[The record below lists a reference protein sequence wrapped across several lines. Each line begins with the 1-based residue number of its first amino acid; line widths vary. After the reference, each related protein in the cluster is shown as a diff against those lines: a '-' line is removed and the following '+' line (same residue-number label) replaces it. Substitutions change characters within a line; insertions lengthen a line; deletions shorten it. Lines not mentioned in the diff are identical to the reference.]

1 VEVVVRIRLVVLNHV
16 LMEKVPHVD
25 VLAVQRLEIDCL
37 LLLLTIYPVTAIVAT
52 KDKSYSQLGSIIG
65 NNR

>member
-1 VEVVVRIRLVVLNHV
+1 MLLVVLNHV

-25 VLAVQRLEIDCL
+25 VLTVQHLEISCFL
-37 LLLLTIYPVTAIVAT
+37 LLVTIYPITAIVIT
-52 KDKSYSQLGSIIG
+52 IDKSYSQLGSIIG

>member
-1 VEVVVRIRLVVLNHV
+1 MRLVVLNHV

-25 VLAVQRLEIDCL
+25 VLAVQRLEIGCL
-37 LLLLTIYPVTAIVAT
+37 LLLRTIYPIAAIVT
-52 KDKSYSQLGSIIG
+52 TIDKSYSQLGSIIS